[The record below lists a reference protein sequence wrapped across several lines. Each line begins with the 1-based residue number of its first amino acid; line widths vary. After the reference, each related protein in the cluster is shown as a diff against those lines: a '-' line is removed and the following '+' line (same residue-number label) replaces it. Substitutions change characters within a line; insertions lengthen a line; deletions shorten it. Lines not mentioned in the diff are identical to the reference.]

1 MEWLNYHHL
10 HYFWVVACE
19 GSIARASTQLS
30 LAQPTISGQIHALE
44 EALGEQLFARVGRH
58 LVLTD
63 VGRLVFRYADEI
75 FTLGRELMDTLKGRP
90 TGRPLRLIVGVADVL
105 PKLIA
110 YRLLEPAL
118 HLSTPVQVICRE
130 GKLDRLLAELAVY
143 ELDVVLSDAPSGSM
157 NRVRAFNHLLGEC
170 GMALF
175 GTAELAARYRP
186 GFPASLDGAPFLLPT
201 DNTMARRALEQWF
214 NTVQMRPHV
223 VGEFEDSALLN
234 TFGQTSLGIF
244 AAPSVITTQVQQQYG
259 VEVIG
264 HLDEV
269 RERFYAI
276 AVERKLKHPA
286 IVALTEMARQ
296 TLFGETMSIGEAPAL

>member
-10 HYFWVVACE
+10 HYFWVVARE
-19 GSIARASTQLS
+19 GSIARASGQLN

-44 EALGEQLFARVGRH
+44 EALGEKLFMRVGRH
-58 LVLTD
+58 LVLTE
-63 VGRLVFRYADEI
+63 VGRVVFRYADEI

-90 TGRPLRLIVGVADVL
+90 TGRPLRLVVGVADVL

-118 HLSTPVQVICRE
+118 RLSTPVQVICRE
-130 GKLDRLLAELAVY
+130 GKLERLLAELVVY
-143 ELDVVLSDAPSGSM
+143 ELDVVLSDAPSGAL

-170 GMALF
+170 GVSLF
-175 GTAELAARYRP
+175 G
-186 GFPASLDGAPFLLPT
+186 FPDSLDGAPFLLPT
-201 DNTMARRALEQWF
+201 DNTMVRRGLEQWF
-214 NTVQMRPHV
+214 EAADIRPRV
-223 VGEFEDSALLN
+223 VGEFEDSALL
-234 TFGQTSLGIF
+234 TVFGQTSLGMF
-244 AAPSVITTQVQQQYG
+244 AAPSVIEAEVQQQYG

-264 HLDEV
+264 RLADV

-286 IVALTEMARQ
+286 IVALLEAARQ
-296 TLFGETMSIGEAPAL
+296 TLFGHDAAAV